1 VIGKIRRILAV
12 VMIAVLAAGMLP
24 VYAAAG
30 PSSESGTRGFIVES
44 GGAADFPLAVNGAA
58 AALWV
63 DAQDNAPVRRVVNDL
78 KEDIKRITGLETTV
92 SSAATLPAG
101 PVIIVGTL
109 DGSEQ
114 VKALVNAGRIT
125 SAEVSSIKGKWEAYL
140 IKVIDPHT
148 LVIAGS
154 DPRGAVFGVYELS
167 ERMGVSP
174 WYFFADAAI
183 ATQNAVYVKA
193 GTSITDMPDVQYRG
207 VFLND
212 EEKLSRWA
220 TEVFQDPN
228 TMGPKTYA
236 KIFELILRL
245 KGNYI
250 WAAMHVNSINNVP
263 GNIELV
269 QEYGIVLGSSHPDML
284 LRTNVHEWEKWK
296 SDYAAQRGLNAN
308 DIKYDYTVSKDALL
322 QYWRD
327 NIERHKNTDA
337 QWTLGMRGLH
347 DEPFDAQ
354 NLMSDA
360 YQHLGNNLE
369 DRKAGLMNEIIHDQQ
384 QLLKEILGPDKYAA
398 SFQALIPYKEVLPI
412 YNNPTFDL
420 PENVTVIWCDDNHG
434 MMRRM
439 PDATERARQGGH
451 GLYYHVSYW
460 APVDQSY
467 MWLNS
472 IPLAVMGEELSKSW
486 EHNIRKSW
494 ILNVGDIKPQEAEM
508 TFFIRYGWDVEQY
521 KNKADQFL
529 KDWTAQHV
537 GSAYSDETADILN
550 TFYQQTIVRKP
561 EHMKDG
567 LFNQTHYGD
576 EASKRM
582 AVYQEL
588 FDRTAAIAQA
598 LPEKQK
604 LPFYELVQSKINW
617 AYYVNKAYYY
627 ADRSNL
633 AFDQGRMA
641 SADSMLKLSQE
652 ADLAKKAEIAYY
664 STIADGKWKGFI
676 DPEVASPP
684 VINQLPPGTPALVL
698 GAPALGVVAEGEAL
712 PQENSRLVFSPYNQV
727 GKFIDLFNKGAGSVH
742 WTATADQPWV
752 QLSAADGTVID
763 ETRLFVT
770 VPNME
775 AHKGSTAAVTITDT
789 GANLKKT
796 IQVSVEN
803 PAAPLSAISGY
814 AEADGYVSMEAEH
827 YSRLNAKGDKTWQII
842 HDAGRAFGGDVVRAY
857 APDLGA
863 VEEHAVAASAPSL
876 EYDINLTSAGQFP
889 LEVYRIPTLNA
900 KGEVRFAVS
909 VDESAPVIVESAA
922 ADEGQGTIWV
932 SNLFHM
938 IEKHVVTLPSLSSGK
953 HTIKLWMVDSFILI
967 DKLVLY
973 TGPEGVISSELGP
986 DESYHHEYNTAFH
999 PGTSLLPRTPTP
1011 AELKN
1016 IPAEWGKGAFV
1027 EADGKVSLEAEFAME
1042 HALESESQI
1051 TADMK
1056 AYTVS
1061 KRDKAAQ
1068 IPGKIPN
1075 GWRLTQSD
1083 TGMAMRLPDLGAQW
1097 SENAEFPVY
1106 SPELTYKIH
1115 FSSTGTYN
1123 VWLRWR
1129 YVDNAS
1135 DSIRGGLDGSLGNF
1149 STDVFFSNSL
1159 DEKWH
1164 WKNVGKVN
1172 VATAEEHAFSLW
1184 MREDGLYVDRIYLT
1198 KSGETPTDALWN
1210 PSLRTESTVGQQL
1223 LAVVN
1228 GKRAAMSAI
1237 SYPLGNALGQYR
1249 QAAYNALVDALQAAE
1264 TLAHSGTATE
1274 QQADEALNAIAAAE
1288 TALPNALVLMRQGK
1302 TYQAYRDFSGDETG
1316 KFPYGFNI
1324 EGLTNGATASVQEED
1339 GNPFL
1344 HLTTTSTA
1352 GKADLFLPYTGEV
1365 KAAAN
1370 ERIVIEYRARFNGSF
1385 QYANGA
1391 MVRNDSGTNNFSMV
1405 TAFENANGVH
1415 QIKVHKGTSNA
1426 DKVSVKSFNYNQW
1439 HTFKM
1444 VGDWAKKTYTVY
1456 MDNDPAPVATDF
1468 SFRHTGGTKL
1478 TGQRFGI
1485 DNMSNGSIDFDDFK
1499 VSIVDPTKPETPRI
1513 KVAAV
1518 GDSITFGS
1526 DSAGPIKPED
1536 KYPAKLQ
1543 ALLGANYQ
1551 VENFGVSGATMLEN
1565 GTDTGGAKKGY
1576 VYQQKFAESQAF
1588 QPDVVVIMLGTN
1600 DSKALNWETYK
1611 AEYVDHALKLIKS
1624 YRDLDSH
1631 PAVYLAT
1638 SPTVV
1643 PGSNRYGIQADVLHN
1658 EIVPLQKQ
1666 IALIADAGFI
1676 DVHQATKNATLEQ
1689 FPDYV
1694 HGNAAGYTW
1703 IAEAVHAGIKVY
1715 PAPKASPVAQV
1726 LPVAVKSLTGQTPK
1740 LPLYAPVVYA
1750 DGSTGIA
1757 EVIWSLDG
1765 LAFNTSGIVQVPGK
1779 LKGLEV
1785 TATAAVEV
1793 AAGWGLD
1800 ELVKATRSRTVEL
1813 SVPVGEGLGTY
1824 SQSAYH
1830 ALLAALDH
1838 AEELAAN
1845 ENLTEEQFR
1854 GARDALAGAE
1864 AALVGSLKL
1873 AQDGMKYHAYRDFET
1888 DTSGKQPYGIEAT
1901 KIQNGGEAQ
1910 IVEEAGN
1917 TFLRL
1922 TTGTGKGF
1930 VNMFLPYMG
1939 QVTTAGDEKAVI
1951 EYSARYK
1958 AGLQY
1963 ANAFLPKNQT
1973 GAYAMTVAF
1982 ENAGNDPWIKVAD
1995 GAARKNVQPFRY
2007 DTWHHFKIIADMSA
2021 ETYSVYMDDMA
2032 IAESFAFRTPGST
2045 TLTGHVFG
2053 IDNFANGQVDFDNI
2067 KVMVTGEPE
2076 KAEQPAPENLGKID
2090 ESAAGANDGRIQGV
2104 DAAMEWSADRGSS
2117 WSGIDG
2123 TAISGL
2129 APGTYWVRYQETQ
2142 THKASP
2148 HVEIDILPFVQSGH
2162 VTGVSLD
2169 TTHVE
2174 LYTNYGNPAVQLH
2187 AQVKPADAVNKE
2199 VTWSTSDSVVASVYG
2214 GFVTAH
2220 SAGTARVTVITV
2232 DGGYSDTAT
2241 VTVSVYGGSQNPGN
2255 PPVSVEGVSLNH
2267 TSAQL
2272 YTNYGSPTLQL
2283 TANVTPADAAD
2294 KNLLWATSNPAAATV
2309 NGNGLVHVS
2318 GLGTARITV
2327 TTADGGY
2334 TAFCDVTVGEYTS
2347 GGSDPGSTEEESS
2360 GSTGP
2365 GPVAPAPVK
2374 NEDGSTTI
2382 IVTNPVTRTVTVTTD
2397 WPNGDRKIITKERN
2411 GTVTELITRQ
2421 NGSKQETV
2429 TKPDGSSRSAV
2440 TDTRGVRV
2448 ETATT
2453 SSGEITAN
2461 ISLPQGVTQ
2470 ARITIPVPQAS
2481 VSTVAVM
2488 VREDGT
2494 RSVLGASLLI
2504 GNGIS
2509 FKAKGDMTMQI
2520 MDNPVA
2526 FTDVPGGHWAAE
2538 AIAFTASRGLFSGTE
2553 QNVFS
2558 PEVSLS
2564 RAMLFT
2570 VLARLE
2576 GVETEGGDHWYSK
2589 AQDWAAAFGIS
2600 DGSAPEAAITR
2611 EQLITILHR
2620 YAGQP
2625 TAAGA
2630 GKSFADSGDISP
2642 WAKEAMDWA
2651 VHAGILNGKPE
2662 NRLEPGI
2669 VATRAEVSAMLM
2681 RFVAW
2686 NGN

>member
-1 VIGKIRRILAV
+1 MTGKIKRILAM
-12 VMIAVLAAGMLP
+12 VMIAVLGAGMLP
-24 VYAAAG
+24 AFAAAG
-30 PSSESGTRGFIVES
+30 PSPVSGKSGYMAET
-44 GGAADFPLAVNGAA
+44 GGAGDFPLAANGAA

-78 KEDIKRITGLETTV
+78 KEDIKRVTGLDAPV

-101 PVIIVGTL
+101 PVVIVGTL
-109 DGSEQ
+109 DASAQ
-114 VKALVNAGRIT
+114 VKALVDAGKIT
-125 SAEVSSIKGKWEAYL
+125 PAEVSAIKGKWEAYL

-167 ERMGVSP
+167 EQMGVSP

-183 ATQNAVYVKA
+183 AAKASVYLKA

-220 TEVFQDPN
+220 TEVFQDPS

-284 LRTNVHEWEKWK
+284 LRTNVHEWDKWK
-296 SDYAAQRGLNAN
+296 SDYAAQRGQNAN

-347 DEPFDAQ
+347 DEPFEAQ
-354 NLMSDA
+354 NLMSDVYA
-360 YQHLGNNLE
+360 HLGSNLE
-369 DRKAGLMNEIIHDQQ
+369 DRKAGLMNEIIRDQQ

-439 PDATERARQGGH
+439 PDAAERAREGGH

-467 MWLNS
+467 MWLS
-472 IPLAVMGEELSKSW
+472 SLPLAVMGEELSKSW

-537 GSAYSDETADILN
+537 GGAYSDEAADILN
-550 TFYQQTIVRKP
+550 TFYQHTIVRKP

-582 AVYQEL
+582 AVYQDL
-588 FDRTAAIAQA
+588 FNRTAAISQA

-604 LPFYELVQSKINW
+604 LPFYELIQAKINW

-698 GAPALGVVAEGEAL
+698 GAPALGVVAEGETL
-712 PQENSRLVFSPYNQV
+712 PREQSRLIFSPYHQV

-775 AHKGSTAAVTITDT
+775 AHKGATATVTITDT
-789 GANLKKT
+789 RTNLKKT
-796 IQVSVEN
+796 IQVTVDN

-827 YSRLNAKGDKTWQII
+827 YSRLYTKGDKTWQII
-842 HDAGRAFGGDVVRAY
+842 RDAGRAFGGDVVRAY
-857 APDLGA
+857 SPDLDA
-863 VEEHAVAASAPSL
+863 LEEDTVTASAPSM
-876 EYDINLTSAGQFP
+876 EYDINLSSSGQFP
-889 LEVYRIPTLNA
+889 LEIYRIPTLNA
-900 KGEVRFAVS
+900 KGKVRFAVS
-909 VDESAPVIVESAA
+909 VDNTAPIIVESAA

-938 IEKHVVTLPSLSSGK
+938 IEKHVVTLPALSAGK
-953 HTIKLWMVDSFILI
+953 HTVKLWMVDSFIMI

-973 TGPEGVISSELGP
+973 TGPEGVIPSELGP
-986 DESYHHEYNTAFH
+986 DESYHSEFNRDFH
-999 PGTSLLPRTPTP
+999 PGTALLPRIPVP
-1011 AELKN
+1011 AEPKN
-1016 IPAEWGKGAFV
+1016 IPAEWGGGAFV
-1027 EADGKVSLEAEFAME
+1027 EADGKVSLEAEYAME
-1042 HALESESQI
+1042 QTLESESEI

-1061 KRDKAAQ
+1061 KRDKAVQ
-1068 IPGKIPN
+1068 VPGKIPN

-1083 TGMAMRLPDLGAQW
+1083 TGMAMRLPDMGAQW

-1106 SPELTYKIH
+1106 SPELTYKIN
-1115 FSSTGTYN
+1115 FNSTGTYN

-1172 VATAEEHAFSLW
+1172 VTTAEEHAFSLW

-1228 GKRAAMSAI
+1228 GKRAAMSGI
-1237 SYPLGNALGQYR
+1237 SYPLGDALGQYR
-1249 QAAYNALVDALQAAE
+1249 QAAYNALVDALHAAE

-1274 QQADEALNAIAAAE
+1274 QQANKALNAIAAAE
-1288 TALPNALVLMRQGK
+1288 AALPNALVLTRQGK

-1324 EGLTNGATASVQEED
+1324 EGMTNGAAASVQEED
-1339 GNPFL
+1339 GNSFL
-1344 HLTTTSTA
+1344 RLTTTSTA

-1405 TAFENANGVH
+1405 TAFENANGAH

-1456 MDNDPAPVATDF
+1456 MDNDPVPVATDF

-1485 DNMSNGSIDFDDFK
+1485 DNMANGSIDFDDFK
-1499 VSIVDPTKPETPRI
+1499 VSIIDPTKPDIPKI
-1513 KVAAV
+1513 KMAAV

-1526 DSAGPIKPED
+1526 DSAGPIQPED
-1536 KYPAKLQ
+1536 KYPAQLQ

-1565 GTDTGGAKKGY
+1565 GTDTGGAQKGY
-1576 VYQQKFAESQAF
+1576 VHQQKFAESQAF

-1600 DSKALNWETYK
+1600 DSKELNWETYK
-1611 AEYVDHALKLIKS
+1611 AEYVDHGLKLIQS

-1643 PGSNRYGIQADVLHN
+1643 AGSNRYGIQADVLHN

-1676 DVHQATKNATLEQ
+1676 DVHQATQNATLAQ

-1703 IAEAVHAGIKVY
+1703 IAEAVYAGIKGS
-1715 PAPKASPVAQV
+1715 PAPEASPVVQV
-1726 LPVAVKSLTGQTPK
+1726 SPVAVKSLSGQTPK
-1740 LPLYAPVVYA
+1740 LPLFAPVVYA
-1750 DGSTGIA
+1750 DGSTGLA
-1757 EVIWSLDG
+1757 EVVWMLDG
-1765 LAFNTSGIVQVPGK
+1765 LVFNTPGIVQVPGK

-1785 TATAAVEV
+1785 NATADVEV
-1793 AAGWGLD
+1793 TAGWGLD
-1800 ELVKATRSRTVEL
+1800 ELVKETRSRTVEL
-1813 SVPVGEGLGTY
+1813 SIPLGEGPGAY

-1845 ENLTEEQFR
+1845 GNLTEEQFR
-1854 GARDALAGAE
+1854 EARDALSGAE
-1864 AALVGSLKL
+1864 AALSGSLNL
-1873 AQDGMKYHAYRDFET
+1873 TQDGLTYHAYRDFEADIT
-1888 DTSGKQPYGIEAT
+1888 GKQPFGIEAT
-1901 KIQNGGEAQ
+1901 KVQNSGAAQ
-1910 IVEEAGN
+1910 VVEEDGN
-1917 TFLRL
+1917 SFLRL

-1930 VNMFLPYMG
+1930 ANMFLPYMG
-1939 QVTTAGDEKAVI
+1939 QVTAAGDERVVI
-1951 EYSARYK
+1951 EYSARFK

-1963 ANAFLPKNQT
+1963 ANAFLPKNQN

-1982 ENAGNDPWIKVAD
+1982 ENAGNDPWVKVAD
-1995 GAARKNVQPFRY
+1995 ASARKNVQPFRY
-2007 DTWHHFKIIADMSA
+2007 DTWHHFKIIADMTA
-2021 ETYSVYMDDMA
+2021 QAYSVYMDDAA
-2032 IAESFAFRTPGST
+2032 IAENFAFRTPGST
-2045 TLTGHVFG
+2045 TLAGHVFG

-2067 KVMVTGEPE
+2067 KVMVTGGPK
-2076 KAEQPAPENLGKID
+2076 KAEQAAPEGLVKTD
-2090 ESAAGANDGRIQGV
+2090 ETAAGANDGRIQGIN
-2104 DAAMEWSADRGSS
+2104 AAMEWSSDQGHT
-2117 WSGIDG
+2117 WSGVEG

-2129 APGTYWVRYQETQ
+2129 APGVYWVRYQETQ
-2142 THKASP
+2142 THQASP
-2148 HVEIDILPFVQSGH
+2148 HVEMSILPFVPSGR
-2162 VTGVSLD
+2162 VSGVSLGNTD
-2169 TTHVE
+2169 IR

-2199 VTWSTSDSVVASVYG
+2199 VTWSTSDTVVASVYG

-2220 SAGTARVTVITV
+2220 SAGTAYITVTTV

-2241 VTVSVYGGSQNPGN
+2241 VTVSVYGGPQNPGN

-2283 TANVTPADAAD
+2283 IANVTPAHAAD
-2294 KNLLWATSNPAAATV
+2294 KTFLWTSSNPAAVTV
-2309 NGNGLVHVS
+2309 DSNGLVHVR

-2334 TAFCDVTVGEYTS
+2334 TAFCDVTVGEYAS
-2347 GGSDPGSTEEESS
+2347 GGIDPGSTEEESP

-2365 GPVAPAPVK
+2365 RPVLPAAVK
-2374 NEDGSTTI
+2374 DKDGSTTATATDPATGA
-2382 IVTNPVTRTVTVTTD
+2382 VTETTH
-2397 WPNGDRKIITKERN
+2397 WPNGDRRVFTKERN

-2429 TKPDGSSRSAV
+2429 TKPDGSSRSV
-2440 TDTRGVRV
+2440 VSDTRGVQV

-2453 SSGEITAN
+2453 SVGEITA
-2461 ISLPQGVTQ
+2461 SVRLPQGVTQ
-2470 ARITIPVPQAS
+2470 ARITIPVPKTS
-2481 VSTVAVM
+2481 VSTVAVR
-2488 VREDGT
+2488 VRENGT
-2494 RSVLGASLLI
+2494 RSVLGTTLPA

-2509 FKAKGDMTMQI
+2509 FIAKGDMTVQI

-2538 AIAFTASRGLFSGTE
+2538 AVAFTASRGLFSGTDKGM
-2553 QNVFS
+2553 FS

-2576 GVETEGGDHWYSK
+2576 GVETEGGEYWYSK
-2589 AQDWAAAFGIS
+2589 AQDWAAASGIS

-2611 EQLITILHR
+2611 EQLITLLHR

-2630 GKSFADSGDISP
+2630 GKSFVDSGDISP
-2642 WAKEAMDWA
+2642 WATEAMDWA
-2651 VHAGILNGKPE
+2651 VHAGILNGNPE
-2662 NRLEPGI
+2662 NRLAPKGA
-2669 VATRAEVSAMLM
+2669 ATRAEVSAMLM
-2681 RFVAW
+2681 RFVVW
-2686 NGN
+2686 NSN